1 MKRSSCLS
9 ALVGLAAFGAFSPAF
24 AQGCPGVFL
33 RDSQS
38 YDNRN
43 DAGALERVDVVV
55 PKGTHD
61 LIVGFAVVGGKTFY
75 VQYRAYLHDP
85 RDIRLRAG
93 CVLTKYE

>member
-1 MKRSSCLS
+1 MKRSSLLWT
-9 ALVGLAAFGAFSPAF
+9 LVGPVAVASLSPAF

-38 YDNRN
+38 YDHRN
-43 DAGALERVDVVV
+43 DADALERVDVVV

-75 VQYRAYLHDP
+75 VQYRAYPHDP